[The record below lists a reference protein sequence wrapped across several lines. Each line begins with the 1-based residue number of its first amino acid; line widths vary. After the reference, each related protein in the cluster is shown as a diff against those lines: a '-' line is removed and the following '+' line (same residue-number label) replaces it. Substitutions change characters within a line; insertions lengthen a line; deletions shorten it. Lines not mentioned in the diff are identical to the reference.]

1 MPSARVAS
9 PQRSAASATSNSSA
23 YRVIP
28 GGRAPSAG
36 AAGFGAQDRSRREFS
51 GARRPSPSASSAGAD
66 RKANRSAGRKKG
78 AVPGGFGGG
87 VGIGGARMQ
96 GAQARGLQGA
106 QVRGMGGAQVRGAV
120 GRGRAPQAASSRVT
134 SVRVGDVQRAERAD
148 RIRATYR
155 RHVLR
160 LAVILAV
167 AAFLVVGGMALYFSD
182 AFSIEEVQV
191 EGVEHLTST
200 EMAALA
206 NVPSGTTLL
215 RVDTGAIEQS
225 LLRDAWVKSVSVNRV
240 FPHTL
245 QIVIT
250 ERTIAAVV
258 EVPSKNATAIQP
270 WAIASDGMWLMGI
283 PDQDSELGQSISQ
296 QIYEDAA
303 SVLHITD
310 VPYGTSPE
318 TGAFCTDENVNNALD
333 IVSGMTTDLADQVVL
348 VRATD
353 AESTTLTLEN
363 GVEIAFG
370 KAENIRDKERVCLE
384 IMEQNP
390 GTVAYINVR
399 VVDRPTWRSL

>member
-1 MPSARVAS
+1 MPSSRIAPARGAT
-9 PQRSAASATSNSSA
+9 AANSSA

-36 AAGFGAQDRSRREFS
+36 ASGL
-51 GARRPSPSASSAGAD
+51 GARTPRT
-66 RKANRSAGRKKG
+66 RSQ
-78 AVPGGFGGG
+78 VP
-87 VGIGGARMQ
+87 
-96 GAQARGLQGA
+96 
-106 QVRGMGGAQVRGAV
+106 
-120 GRGRAPQAASSRVT
+120 PSRVT
-134 SVRVGDVQRAERAD
+134 SVRVGDVQRAERAA
-148 RIRATYR
+148 RVRATYR

-160 LAVILAV
+160 FAVVAAV
-167 AAFLVVGGMALYFSD
+167 AAFLVIGGMVLYFSD
-182 AFSIEEVQV
+182 AFSIDEVQV

-215 RVDTGAIEQS
+215 RVDTGVIEQS
-225 LLRDAWVKSVSVNRV
+225 LLRDAWVKSVTVKRA

-258 EVPSKNATAIQP
+258 EVPSKNATTTQP

-303 SVLHITD
+303 LVLHITD

-333 IVSGMTTDLADQVVL
+333 IVAGMTTELADQVVL
-348 VRATD
+348 VKATD
-353 AESTTLTLEN
+353 AESTKLTLEN

-370 KAENIRDKERVCLE
+370 KAESIRDKERVCLK

-390 GTVAYINVR
+390 GAVAYINVR